1 MNILNTI
8 KSSFQNHIPVPVI
21 NEITDYIIDR
31 MYELQGSSSVDA
43 GDFMEFI
50 EKEVER
56 NEVTE
61 SQIYFDVHYN

>member
-1 MNILNTI
+1 
-8 KSSFQNHIPVPVI
+8 
-21 NEITDYIIDR
+21 